1 MLNWY
6 GTACWR
12 TKSNTVNKRHEHN
25 VYLPFLKNRFNG
37 CDFLGCCTCPELLHA
52 EKERV
57 LEKYTNYYAWKCAK
71 VKQPKIHRYRN
82 VHGIIS
88 IFQTI
93 PSEGSACMRVCNK
106 TATYFT
112 YMLDDFAMSYSLCS
126 LFLKFP
132 VWDRTCLWVFTLFC
146 EKSLANPLTL
156 MMSLHVGQ
164 QSSPLMLKVVN
175 PAIRN
180 NNKGFICVIN

>member
-1 MLNWY
+1 M
-6 GTACWR
+6 
-12 TKSNTVNKRHEHN
+12 
-25 VYLPFLKNRFNG
+25 
-37 CDFLGCCTCPELLHA
+37 GCCTCPELLHA

-57 LEKYTNYYAWKCAK
+57 LEKYTNYYSSAENSNHAWKCAK

-93 PSEGSACMRVCNK
+93 PSEGSACMTVCNK

-132 VWDRTCLWVFTLFC
+132 VWDRTCLWVFTLLLWKEPC
-146 EKSLANPLTL
+146 KSTYPDDESTCGSAVIPIDVKSGESCNKK
-156 MMSLHVGQ
+156 Q
-164 QSSPLMLKVVN
+164 Q
-175 PAIRN
+175 
-180 NNKGFICVIN
+180 